1 MRILLKKVRIIAPGQ
16 ALDGQVRDLLVE
28 EGIIRKIAEEINTD
42 AEHTFFKENIHV
54 SPGWMD
60 VFSHFCDP
68 GFEYKE
74 DLESGSKS
82 AVAGGFTGIMVIPNT
97 CPPLESK
104 AEIEY
109 VIRKSQYLP
118 VNIFPIGAVSRELG
132 GKALAEMYDM
142 KQSGAIAFSD
152 GILPLQSSG
161 LLLKALQYVKAFNGI
176 IIQIPDDTG
185 ISHHGL
191 MHEGIWSTRL
201 GMPGKPA
208 IAEEILV
215 ERDLKLLKYTESRL
229 HFTGVSLKKSVDL
242 IEEAKSA
249 GLHVT
254 CSVTPYHLMLSD
266 ENLQQY
272 DSVYKVNPPLR
283 EEKDILALR
292 KALKEGI
299 IDCIA
304 THHFPQDRDSK
315 EKEFEYAGEGMI
327 GLESCF
333 GVLGNALDDLTAGQK
348 VQLLAVNP
356 RKIFGLPIPE
366 IKEGAEAD
374 LTLFDPDE
382 IWTFEEKDI
391 RSKSENSPFIKNK
404 LRGKPW
410 GIVNKESF
418 YTALSI

>member
-1 MRILLKKVRIIAPGQ
+1 MRVLLKKVRIIAPGQ
-16 ALDGQVRDLLVE
+16 ATDGQVRDLLVE

-42 AEHTFFKENIHV
+42 AEHTLFKENMHV

-74 DLESGSKS
+74 DLESGSKAA
-82 AVAGGFTGIMVIPNT
+82 AVGGFTGIMVIPNT

-109 VIRKSQYLP
+109 VIRKSQRLP
-118 VNIFPIGAVSRELG
+118 VNIFPIGAVSKELE

-152 GILPLQSSG
+152 GVLPLQSSG
-161 LLLKALQYVKAFNGI
+161 LLLKALQYVKAFDGI
-176 IIQIPDDTG
+176 IIQIPEDTG

-266 ENLQQY
+266 EKLQQY

-292 KALKEGI
+292 KALKDGV

-333 GVLGNALDDLTAGQK
+333 GVLGNVLDDLTAGQK

-391 RSKSENSPFIKNK
+391 RSKSENSPFIENK

-410 GIVNKESF
+410 GIVNKKSF